1 MRNTYTNEEFKKAV
15 EESLSLAEV
24 MRKLGLH
31 VGGAN
36 YATVNRKIKA
46 LGLDTSHFTGQGWNV
61 GNKYRQI
68 KHAQPLKEILVKD
81 STYVSTSKLKLRL
94 LKEGLKEYKCEMC
107 GNTEWQGQPIPLEL
121 HHINGDHSDLR
132 IENLQILCPNCHAFT
147 DNYRGKVLSAQK
159 KTSDVDSPKVG
170 EGATEPVV
178 LNPEPS
184 SSSERACV
192 ETREEKPKSSKKIL
206 EPKYC
211 AYCGKELVGKARR
224 NKCCSQE
231 CAHKLN
237 GSKRPSV
244 TDLLNA
250 FREFKNYTQVG
261 KHYSVSDNAV
271 RKWVKLYQIEDM
283 VVG

>member
-1 MRNTYTNEEFKKAV
+1 MKNTYTNEEFKKAV

-24 MRKLGLH
+24 MRKLGLK

-36 YATVNRKIKA
+36 YSTVNRKIKA
-46 LGLDTSHFTGQGWNV
+46 LGLDTSHFTGQAWNQ
-61 GNKYRQI
+61 GDKYRQI
-68 KHAQPLKEILVKD
+68 KQAQPLKEILVKD

-107 GNTEWQGQPIPLEL
+107 GNTEWQGKPIPLEL

-147 DNYRGKVLSAQK
+147 DNYRGKVLSAQR

-184 SSSERACV
+184 SSNERACV
-192 ETREEKPKSSKKIL
+192 ETREEKPKSSKRIL

-211 AYCGKELVGKARR
+211 AYCGKELIGKARR

-250 FREFKNYTQVG
+250 FKEFKNYTQVG
-261 KHYSVSDNAV
+261 KHYGVSDNAV

>member
-1 MRNTYTNEEFKKAV
+1 M
-15 EESLSLAEV
+15 
-24 MRKLGLH
+24 
-31 VGGAN
+31 
-36 YATVNRKIKA
+36 
-46 LGLDTSHFTGQGWNV
+46 GLDTSHFTGQGWNV
-61 GNKYRQI
+61 GNRYRQV
-68 KHAQPLKEILVKD
+68 KQAQPLKEILVKD

-107 GNTEWQGQPIPLEL
+107 GNTEWQGKPIPLEL

-147 DNYRGKVLSAQK
+147 DNYRGKVLSAQR
-159 KTSDVDSPKVG
+159 KTSDVDSPKVE

-178 LNPEPS
+178 LNLEPS
-184 SSSERACV
+184 SSNERACV
-192 ETREEKPKSSKKIL
+192 ETREEKPKSSKRIL

-211 AYCGKELVGKARR
+211 AYCGKELVGNSRR

-244 TDLLNA
+244 IDLLNA
-250 FREFKNYTQVG
+250 FKECKNYTQVG
-261 KHYSVSDNAV
+261 KYYDVSDNAV

-283 VVG
+283 VVE